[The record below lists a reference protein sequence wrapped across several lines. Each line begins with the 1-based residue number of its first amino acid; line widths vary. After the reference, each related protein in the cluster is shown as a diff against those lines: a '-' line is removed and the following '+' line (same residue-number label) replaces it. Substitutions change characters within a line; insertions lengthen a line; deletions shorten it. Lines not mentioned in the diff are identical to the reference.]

1 MMQYLVLI
9 KTNMPSTKQKINKL
23 IKN

>member
-1 MMQYLVLI
+1 MQYLVLI